1 MAREPETL
9 KRVEKYQNE
18 AKQNFVK
25 NIISLRTALHKT
37 KEGMA
42 AYLGEL
48 HKGTYGDWEDE
59 YSLVLP
65 SYGEIANIKYQL
77 ENDPKN
83 RAKTAVLAK
92 FSVGDFYTSII
103 DFEELSNQTDTADY
117 VPFLGTYIAYYYDF
131 SEVRVNQLEVSR
143 LRMRHLV
150 MHLYEKRSRTGSKEL
165 CCYVIPFKNITH
177 AEKALTSIS
186 LKAKT
191 CEKLDI
197 PRELEQHFRDEL
209 GLLDNDIYHGTV
221 LMSKNNPCVQISVS
235 NKSQSDYVS
244 IMFLVPGTLSVED
257 MYLGGLGSMNSVN
270 RGINNH
276 PIAQKIIISRFP
288 LQYDET
294 RIGKHLCVQ
303 SSNLPID
310 SQVEDIIRSHEA
322 LRNSDSFGLSPD
334 DRYHLL
340 AYRLKKLVDTYNTQ
354 LNLTGF
360 HISKEEDNAVFHL
373 IKHFSI
379 KK

>member
-1 MAREPETL
+1 MARDNETL
-9 KRVEKYQNE
+9 KRIDDYEAQAKEHFATNIRNLREILGKSCEKMSE
-18 AKQNFVK
+18 
-25 NIISLRTALHKT
+25 
-37 KEGMA
+37 
-42 AYLGEL
+42 YLGDL
-48 HKGTYGDWEDE
+48 HRGTYGKWEDKKDTT
-59 YSLVLP
+59 LP
-65 SYGEIANIKYQL
+65 SCGEIAYIQYCL
-77 ENDPKN
+77 EQNP
-83 RAKTAVLAK
+83 KTAALAK
-92 FSVGDFYTSII
+92 FLIGDFYTKDIPF
-103 DFEELSNQTDTADY
+103 DELGDQNNTADY

-131 SEVRVNQLEVSR
+131 SEVRINQLEVSR

-150 MHLYEKRSRTGSKEL
+150 MHLYERRSLAGSKEL
-165 CCYVIPFKNITH
+165 CCYVVPFKNITH

-191 CEKLDI
+191 CDKLDFSK
-197 PRELEQHFRDEL
+197 ELEQHFRDDL

-221 LMSKNNPCVQISVS
+221 LLSKNSPCLQISLS
-235 NKSQSDYVS
+235 NKSHSDYVS
-244 IMFLVPGTLSVED
+244 IMFLVPGALSSGST
-257 MYLGGLGSMNSVN
+257 YLGGLGCMNSVS

-276 PIAQKIIISRFP
+276 PIAQKIILSRFP
-288 LQYDET
+288 LQYDEA

-310 SQVEDIIRSHEA
+310 NQVEDIIRSNEA
-322 LRNSDSFGLSPD
+322 LKNADSFGLSSD

-340 AYRLKKLVDTYNTQ
+340 AYRLKNLVDTYNTQ

-360 HISKEEDNAVFHL
+360 HISKEEDNAVFHM